1 MSIQKALAIR
11 ENMSIVPY
19 NQNRALVPYV
29 QDRVTAPSQSMN
41 FFANLDF
48 SRNRTIVKNT
58 NITQNMMV
66 VLNMAKETQES
77 MEQAK
82 KAMDDTASK
91 GTSFFSSLK
100 EKALGIGEVVKKIG
114 GFSLSGALETQKQLS
129 ALQAVM
135 GNKEVTKAYFEGLAK
150 EADKSAYSVQDFV
163 GVASQFMQVT
173 KNTDK
178 LDKLTNLSQRL
189 AMIDP
194 SQGMKGAGAAMREAM
209 SGDFKSLS
217 GKFGFD
223 KTDIEILKASKSLDE
238 FTNKFDQT
246 LSKKGF
252 TNQRL
257 QEFNQSPDVQIKA
270 LKSNVSSGFEQMG
283 EVGINALMPV
293 IAMLNQ
299 AFANGQ
305 FQPFFDGLSQGL
317 SSIVQF
323 TINAIDV
330 LKGIGKAIQENWQI
344 VGPILAFI
352 TGALLGLLIQQLG
365 QAAVALW
372 GMIPPLLLQAQVWI
386 VANWPIMALVGT
398 IFLVIYMLKQ
408 WGATTSQ
415 IVGFI
420 GGIFGVLFAQIYNN
434 VATMWNLFASFAE
447 FLRNLFIDPGYAI
460 EKLLYDLATNV
471 LNSIKVM
478 AKGLEGL
485 LNLIPGVE
493 VDFTSGIEKMISNL
507 KKPTTDKEVVNTT
520 RMQQIDYDVAA
531 NFGYNVGADIGTKID
546 SGINGV
552 KGMIDKMQNPTAQ
565 AINDQDKLLQ
575 NWNSQQND
583 NFNMGNDTLAKTK
596 ESVDIS
602 TEEIKLMVDL
612 AEAESIQKNITL
624 TPTVQVQTGDIN
636 QEVDVDSMIG
646 KIAVALSSQAQI
658 SGSLLAEV

>member
-1 MSIQKALAIR
+1 MSIQKALAVR
-11 ENMSIVPY
+11 QNMSIVPY

-29 QDRVTAPSQSMN
+29 QDRVAGPSQSMN

-48 SRNRTIVKNT
+48 SRHKTTVKNV
-58 NITQNMMV
+58 NVKSDMMI
-66 VLNMAKETQES
+66 VLNMAKETQEN

-82 KAMDDTASK
+82 KAMDNTASK
-91 GTSFFSSLK
+91 GNSFFSSLK

-114 GFSLSGALETQKQLS
+114 GFSLSGALETQKQIS

-135 GNKEVTKAYFEGLAK
+135 GNKEVAKAYFEGLSK

-194 SQGMKGAGAAMREAM
+194 SQGLKGAGAAMREAM

-283 EVGINALMPV
+283 GVALNALMPV
-293 IAMLNQ
+293 ITMLNQ
-299 AFANGQ
+299 AFESGR
-305 FQPFFDGLSQGL
+305 FQPFFDGLSKGL
-317 SSIVQF
+317 SSVVQF
-323 TINAIDV
+323 ISGAIDTF
-330 LKGIGKAIQENWQI
+330 KRIGQVIQENWTI
-344 VGPILAFI
+344 IGGILTFVA
-352 TGALLGLLIQQLG
+352 GALLGAFIQQLW
-365 QAAVALW
+365 VATTAIL
-372 GMIPPLLLQAQVWI
+372 AQGVAWI
-386 VANWPIMALVGT
+386 TAYWPIMLIVGA
-398 IFLVIYMLKQ
+398 IALVIYMLKYL
-408 WGATTSQ
+408 GVATSQ
-415 IVGFI
+415 IVGVI
-420 GGIFGVLFAQIYNN
+420 GAILGTLFAAIYNN
-434 VATMWNLFASFAE
+434 IAFMWNQFASFAE
-447 FLRNLFIDPGYAI
+447 FLINSFIDPGYAI
-460 EKLLYDLATNV
+460 QKLFYDITTNV
-471 LNSIKVM
+471 LNSIKTM
-478 AKGLEGL
+478 AKGLESF

-493 VDFTSGIEKMISNL
+493 VDFTSGIENMISSL
-507 KKPTTDKEVVNTT
+507 KKPTTDKKVINLT
-520 RMQQIDYDVAA
+520 RMQQMDYDVAA

-602 TEEIKLMVDL
+602 TEEIKMMVDL